1 MNLIHPKKATLINS
15 LILILIGLSGYF
27 IKSSPTALIPV
38 LFGIL
43 LGVCYLVYDKNNKL
57 IAHIAIVLILIVL
70 VSLFMPLNKRIAD
83 QDIFGTLRVLGM
95 QLVSLYSMICFIAS
109 FIKARKES

>member
-27 IKSSPTALIPV
+27 IKSAPTALIPV

-57 IAHIAIVLILIVL
+57 IAHIAIVLILL
-70 VSLFMPLNKRIAD
+70 VFFSLFMPLNKRITD
-83 QDIFGTLRVLGM
+83 QDIFGILRILGM
-95 QLVSLYSMICFIAS
+95 QLVSLYSMICFIVS